1 MSKLIEIPGMGEVEF
16 PSDMSDEDISK
27 AIKNFSPSL
36 APKQDKKDTSFVS
49 DLVRQLGLT
58 GRAAATGATSLPLMV
73 GDLLNTGLNLI
84 PGVNL
89 PPASQSFQNLMTQA
103 GVPVPQNSMERVAQ
117 DVTSAMTGV
126 GATAKMAQAVS
137 PLLSPTAR
145 PALDIMTQRLGMQT
159 GSAAAAAGAAGGV
172 REEGGGAGAQLTA
185 GLLGGVL
192 APLVPQGAMR
202 AGATIGE
209 LIKPMTKSGVE
220 STAVNVLS
228 QLARDRTRAIQNL
241 ETYQPTV
248 PGSMPTTAGAAKD
261 YGLAGAERTLAS
273 MEPTGRFAEVY
284 AQNNAARNILLDKL
298 TENTSSRNV
307 LKMAEDKR
315 NLITSELRDKAFTNS
330 QPVSIKPLESTID
343 NIMKSPSGA
352 RQVIESLFT
361 GDNGIKARIQK
372 VATDGN
378 ADPKFL
384 YEIRKDIN
392 DIISGKAKGD
402 LALNARGQAMSE
414 LLKVR
419 NSLDD
424 VIEAGAPGFKDYKN
438 TFAQMSQPINQIE
451 MLRDIK
457 SSVMAGVEDPVTGF
471 RNIAPVKFRKIVD
484 DTQGE
489 LQKTLS
495 KTQFGVLKN
504 IASDIDRNLII
515 DKVKP
520 AGSDTFKNFT
530 MANLIGGLMGRP
542 ADYAQSPT
550 VANAIVKPLNWLYSG
565 PDEQVKALVIDAMLD
580 PKLAADLMKKATQQN
595 VQKVSKTLLQYAL
608 ERGYGPAFGLTNIEE
623 QE

>member
-36 APKQDKKDTSFVS
+36 APKQDKKETSFVS

-58 GRAAATGATSLPLMV
+58 GRAAATGAASVPLMV
-73 GDLLNTGLNLI
+73 GDLLNAGLNFI

-89 PPASQSFQNLMTQA
+89 PPASQSFQNLMTSA
-103 GVPVPQNSMERVAQ
+103 GVPVPQNAMERVAQ

-126 GATAKMAQAVS
+126 GATAKLAQTVS
-137 PLLSPTAR
+137 PLLSPSAR

-192 APLVPQGAMR
+192 TPLVPQAAMR

-209 LIKPMTKSGVE
+209 LVKPMTKSGVE
-220 STAVNVLS
+220 STAGNVLS
-228 QLARDRTRAIQNL
+228 QLARDRTRALQNL

-248 PGSMPTTAGAAKD
+248 PGSMPTTAGAARD
-261 YGLAGAERTLAS
+261 YGLAGAERTLANI
-273 MEPTGRFAEVY
+273 EPTGRFAEVY
-284 AQNNAARNILLDKL
+284 AKNNAARNILLDKL
-298 TENTSSRNV
+298 TEKTTSRDV
-307 LKMAEDKR
+307 LKMAEEKR
-315 NLITSELRDKAFTNS
+315 NIITSELRDKAFSNS

-419 NSLDD
+419 NSIDE

-438 TFAQMSQPINQIE
+438 TFAQMSKPINQIE
-451 MLRDIK
+451 VLRDVQ

-484 DTQGE
+484 DTQGD

-495 KTQFGVLKN
+495 KTQFNV
-504 IASDIDRNLII
+504 R
-515 DKVKP
+515 
-520 AGSDTFKNFT
+520 GSR
-530 MANLIGGLMGRP
+530 I
-542 ADYAQSPT
+542 
-550 VANAIVKPLNWLYSG
+550 
-565 PDEQVKALVIDAMLD
+565 
-580 PKLAADLMKKATQQN
+580 
-595 VQKVSKTLLQYAL
+595 
-608 ERGYGPAFGLTNIEE
+608 
-623 QE
+623 

>member
-1 MSKLIEIPGMGEVEF
+1 MSKVVDVPGLGSIEF
-16 PSDMSDEDISK
+16 PSSMSDEEISK
-27 AIKNFSPSL
+27 AIQNISPSL
-36 APKQDKKDTSFVS
+36 APKAQAPQRGAMENIA
-49 DLVRQLGLT
+49 RQLGLT
-58 GRAAATGATSLPLMV
+58 GRAAATGAASLPLMV
-73 GDLLNTGLNLI
+73 GDVLNTGLNLI
-84 PGVNL
+84 PGVKL
-89 PPASQSFQNLMTQA
+89 PSASQSFQSLLTGV
-103 GVPVPQNSMERVAQ
+103 GVPTPETPTERVAQ
-117 DVTSAMTGV
+117 DVASAMTGV
-126 GATAKMAQAVS
+126 GATAKLAQAAS
-137 PLLSPTAR
+137 PLLSAQAR
-145 PALDIMTQRLGMQT
+145 PALDLMTQRLGMQT
-159 GSAAAAAGAAGGV
+159 GASAAAAGAAGGV
-172 REEGGGAGAQLTA
+172 REEGGGSGAQLTA

-192 APLVPQGAMR
+192 APLVPQAAMR
-202 AGATIGE
+202 AGSTIGE
-209 LIKPMTKSGVE
+209 LFKPMTQSGVQ
-220 STAVNVLS
+220 STAGNVLS
-228 QLARDRTRAIQNL
+228 QLSRDRLRALQNL

-248 PGSMPTTAGAAKD
+248 PGSMPTTAGAARD
-261 YGLAGAERTLAS
+261 YGLAGAERTLANI
-273 MEPTGRFAEVY
+273 EPTGRFAEVY
-284 AQNNAARNILLDKL
+284 AKNNAARNILLDKL
-298 TENTSSRNV
+298 TENTTSRDV

-315 NLITSELRDKAFTNS
+315 NLITSELRDKAFATAK
-330 QPVSIKPLESTID
+330 PVSIKPLEDTID

-378 ADPKFL
+378 ADPTFL

-402 LALNARGQAMSE
+402 LAINARGQAMSE
-414 LLKVR
+414 LRKVR
-419 NSLDD
+419 NAMDD
-424 VIEAGAPGFKDYKN
+424 VIESGAPGFRQYKD
-438 TFAQMSQPINQIE
+438 TFAQMSRPVNQIE

-495 KTQFGVLKN
+495 KTQFGVLRN
-504 IASDIDRNLII
+504 IATDIDRNLII

-542 ADYAQSPT
+542 ADYAQAPT
-550 VANAIVKPLNWLYSG
+550 IANAIVKPLNWLYSG

-595 VQKVSKTLLQYAL
+595 VQKVSKTLLEYAL